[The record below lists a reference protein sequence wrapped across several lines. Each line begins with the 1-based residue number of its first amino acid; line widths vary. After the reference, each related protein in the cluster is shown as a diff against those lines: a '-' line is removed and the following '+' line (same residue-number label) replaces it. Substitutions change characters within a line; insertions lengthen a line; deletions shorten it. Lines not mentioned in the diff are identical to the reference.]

1 MDATDALYEGIS
13 EAGPEAAASFDIA
26 RLDRDFYEDPY
37 PVLHALRRHAPVRAL
52 PDGARF
58 LTRHADL
65 ERVYRSPALFSSEK
79 TVEFRRTMGGS
90 ELYEHHT
97 TSLVFNDPPRHTRIR
112 RRLAPAFTPR
122 ALRALEARAGEV
134 VAAAL
139 DEVAE
144 MGRFDL
150 LHDFAMRLPVEL
162 IGDMLGVPPAD
173 RHLLT
178 PWAVAILGGLEADL
192 TAEQREAGDAAVGQF
207 KDYLRWLIRERER
220 NPLGDDTGEV
230 LSKLVGPDADGETL
244 SEPELLHNCIFL
256 LNAGHETT
264 ANTVTNAVDA
274 LLRFPGELAR
284 LRRDPALVPSAVE
297 EALRFESAVQ
307 LGNRRAAEDTEIG
320 GEAVAAGTYVW
331 LSIGAANRD
340 PEVFADPDAF
350 DVARRPN
357 RHLAF
362 ATGIHACAGMSLGR
376 MEAATALGGFV
387 RRFAGVER
395 DGEAR
400 RHMRA
405 RFRGFVSYP
414 VRVRQRRGAGGGGR

>member
-1 MDATDALYEGIS
+1 MDATDALYDGIS

-26 RLDRDFYEDPY
+26 RPGRGFYEDPY
-37 PVLHALRRHAPVRAL
+37 PVLHALRRHEPVRRL

-65 ERVYRSPALFSSEK
+65 ERVYRSPGLFLSEK
-79 TVEFRRTMGGS
+79 TAEFRRTMGRS

-139 DEVAE
+139 DEVAA

-162 IGDMLGVPPAD
+162 IGDMLGVPRAD

-192 TAEQREAGDAAVGQF
+192 TAAQREAGDAAVGQF

-274 LLRFPGELAR
+274 LLRFPAELAR
-284 LRRDPALVPSAVE
+284 LRRDPGLVPSAVE

-307 LGNRRAAEDTEIG
+307 LGNRRAAEDTELG

-340 PEVFADPDAF
+340 PEVFPDPDAF

-362 ATGIHACAGMSLGR
+362 AAGIHACAGMSLGR
-376 MEAATALGGFV
+376 MEAAAALGGLV
-387 RRFAGVER
+387 ARFASIER

-400 RHMRA
+400 RHARA
-405 RFRGFVSYP
+405 RFRGFISYP
-414 VRVRQRRGAGGGGR
+414 VRAR